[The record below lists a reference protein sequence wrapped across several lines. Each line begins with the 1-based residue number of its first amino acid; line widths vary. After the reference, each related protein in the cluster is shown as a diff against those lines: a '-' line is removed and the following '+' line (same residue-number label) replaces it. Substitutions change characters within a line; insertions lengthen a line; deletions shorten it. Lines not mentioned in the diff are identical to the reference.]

1 MIARTTP
8 KMRQL
13 EKTVSL
19 FIELF
24 ICVEAYSAL
33 YYEPPMMV
41 DLKRIVLDVTN
52 DIRFSVWAFI

>member
-24 ICVEAYSAL
+24 IYMEAYSTL
-33 YYEPPMMV
+33 YWEPPVMV
-41 DLKRIVLDVTN
+41 DLIRIVLDVTN
-52 DIRFSVWAFI
+52 DIRFNVWAFT

>member
-1 MIARTTP
+1 MTP

-24 ICVEAYSAL
+24 IYVEAYSTL

-41 DLKRIVLDVTN
+41 DLIRIVLDVTN